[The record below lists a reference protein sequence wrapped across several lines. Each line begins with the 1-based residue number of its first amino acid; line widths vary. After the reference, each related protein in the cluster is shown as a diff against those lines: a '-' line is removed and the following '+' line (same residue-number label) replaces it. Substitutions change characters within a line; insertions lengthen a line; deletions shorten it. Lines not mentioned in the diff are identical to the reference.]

1 MHDSAQ
7 SEEVEDMWNKIKNG
21 INEVAVKIMGNE
33 ERSQRSSWF
42 DEECR
47 IMLED
52 KKRAYNKMM
61 IRNARQNEEEYKD
74 KRRRSRRRR

>member
-21 INEVAVKIMGNE
+21 INEVAVKIMGKE
-33 ERSQRSSWF
+33 ASSQRSSWF

-61 IRNARQNEEEYKD
+61 NRNTRQNEEEYKD
-74 KRRRSRRRR
+74 KRKEA